1 MKVEILELKTITVKI
16 SEEIEE
22 IFLNMIICIPTTTK
36 KKEEERTRQAK
47 KAIVNMLKVKC
58 RKLSL

>member
-1 MKVEILELKTITVKI
+1 MEILELKTVTIKIKI

-36 KKEEERTRQAK
+36 KKEK
-47 KAIVNMLKVKC
+47 KEQNKQ
-58 RKLSL
+58 RKLQ

>member
-1 MKVEILELKTITVKI
+1 MKVEILELKTITIKIKI

-36 KKEEERTRQAK
+36 RKKNKTSKENYSKHHAK
-47 KAIVNMLKVKC
+47 G
-58 RKLSL
+58 